1 MAPILWTKNLAKSFG
16 GLHAV
21 QGLDFSMNEG
31 EVVAIIGPNGSGKTT
46 FFNLIMQLYEVT
58 SGSIHFGPEGRNLAG
73 MPTHQIH
80 RLGIARTFQT
90 LRLLPNLTVLENVL
104 VGMSRR
110 SSQSFWRSLVRPP
123 SLRSEERQA
132 ENEALELLSFFGP
145 RLLSMCN
152 EPASSLSYANRRRL
166 EITRAMASDPKLILL
181 DEPVA
186 GMNPTETRE
195 VMSDVK
201 RLNARGF
208 TILLIEHDMTL
219 VRGVAQRVVAF
230 DHGTK
235 IAEGT
240 FDQVSS
246 DARVIEAYLGRRASA
261 EFEERKRMSVR
272 ITVDTGGTFTD
283 VVVSDRSGS
292 FSLGKALTTPAR
304 SFDGMRAAIEVAARR
319 WDGISQ
325 SSCADTDMLI
335 YGTTRATNAIVT
347 RSTAKTAFLTTEASR
362 DILVLKEGGKFD
374 PHDFC
379 HDYPEP
385 YIPRRHTF
393 EIASAST
400 REGGVVT
407 PARHEGTRSCSAR
420 IGEQR
425 VRGDRGLPALV
436 DRQPRPRAGV
446 GELIERGAA
455 RRALHA
461 VARADP
467 DPARISPRLDHRDR
481 RFAEAADAAAP
492 RADGSGSRAPTAS
505 RGELLIST
513 SVGGCMHVGE
523 IADRP
528 IHTVKS
534 GPAMAPVAGRVY
546 ADDREAR
553 RQR

>member
-46 FFNLIMQLYEVT
+46 FFNLIMQLYDVT

-166 EITRAMASDPKLILL
+166 EITRAMASDPRLILL

-261 EFEERKRMSVR
+261 ESKR
-272 ITVDTGGTFTD
+272 
-283 VVVSDRSGS
+283 GS
-292 FSLGKALTTPAR
+292 A
-304 SFDGMRAAIEVAARR
+304 
-319 WDGISQ
+319 
-325 SSCADTDMLI
+325 
-335 YGTTRATNAIVT
+335 
-347 RSTAKTAFLTTEASR
+347 
-362 DILVLKEGGKFD
+362 
-374 PHDFC
+374 
-379 HDYPEP
+379 
-385 YIPRRHTF
+385 
-393 EIASAST
+393 
-400 REGGVVT
+400 
-407 PARHEGTRSCSAR
+407 
-420 IGEQR
+420 
-425 VRGDRGLPALV
+425 
-436 DRQPRPRAGV
+436 
-446 GELIERGAA
+446 
-455 RRALHA
+455 
-461 VARADP
+461 
-467 DPARISPRLDHRDR
+467 
-481 RFAEAADAAAP
+481 
-492 RADGSGSRAPTAS
+492 
-505 RGELLIST
+505 
-513 SVGGCMHVGE
+513 
-523 IADRP
+523 
-528 IHTVKS
+528 
-534 GPAMAPVAGRVY
+534 
-546 ADDREAR
+546 
-553 RQR
+553 